1 MSLKSSLYSVL
12 PDFALGY
19 AERIEA
25 SPIGYRLARGA
36 FWSLTGAVISRG
48 LTLASSILVARIL
61 GKVGFGELGIIQST
75 VGMFATFAGFGLGLT
90 ATKYVAEFKQKDPVR
105 AGRILA
111 LSTSVTIATSAIAA
125 LMFLALAP
133 WLASRT
139 LAAPQLTGLLRISSI
154 MLFLGAVTGA
164 QGGALA
170 GFEAFRRIAWVNL
183 ASGLAAFPLMVG
195 GAYAGGLDGALWG
208 LVASYGVNWALNQW
222 AVRRE
227 AARAGVPIA
236 LAGAHQEL
244 GKVWAFSFPAL
255 LASVMVGPVNWFC
268 NAILVNQ
275 PNGYAE
281 MGIFSAANQW
291 FGALLFLPGVLGQVV
306 LPALSE
312 RVGAS
317 DMANSAKVIRVSI
330 VVNLATVLPLVL
342 ALSLASVWVMGLYG
356 QSFKTGWL
364 TLVLVL
370 FTAGL
375 LAVQQPVGQ
384 MIAAAGRMWLGFAMN
399 IGWALVF
406 VLLTLTWASKG
417 AAGMAAA
424 RLVAYGAHAVWT
436 FGWASHA
443 LRKPPEGASSR
454 W

>member
-36 FWSLTGAVISRG
+36 FWSLAGAVISRG
-48 LTLASSILVARIL
+48 LTLLASILVARIL

-90 ATKYVAEFKQKDPVR
+90 ATKYLAEFKQKDPPR

-111 LSTSVTIATSAIAA
+111 LSTSVTVATGAIAA
-125 LMFLALAP
+125 LVFLALAP

-170 GFEAFRRIAWVNL
+170 GFEAFRRIASVNL

-195 GAYAGGLDGALWG
+195 GAYISGLNGALWG
-208 LVASYGVNWALNQW
+208 LVASYGVNCVLNQW
-222 AVRRE
+222 AVRSE

-244 GKVWAFSFPAL
+244 ALLWAFSFPAL
-255 LASVMVGPVNWFC
+255 LASMMVGPVNWVC
-268 NAILVNQ
+268 SAILVNQ

-281 MGIFSAANQW
+281 MGILSAANQW

-306 LPALSE
+306 LPALAE
-312 RVGAS
+312 RVGSS
-317 DMANSAKVIRVSI
+317 DAVNSTRLIKLSI
-330 VVNLATVLPLVL
+330 MVNLAVVLPLVV
-342 ALSLASVWVMGLYG
+342 AFSLASVWVMGLYG
-356 QSFKTGWL
+356 QSFKAGWPA
-364 TLVLVL
+364 LVLVL
-370 FTAGL
+370 VTAGL

-384 MIAAAGRMWLGFAMN
+384 MITAFGRMWLGFTMN
-399 IGWALVF
+399 MGWALIF
-406 VLLTLTWASKG
+406 VLLTFTWASRG
-417 AAGMAAA
+417 AAGLAAA
-424 RLVAYGAHAVWT
+424 RLFAYGAHAVWT
-436 FGWASHA
+436 FAWAGQAFRQAA
-443 LRKPPEGASSR
+443 LDGSLQR
-454 W
+454 